1 MTTRNRELASI
12 IDASGNIT
20 TGGNL
25 SVAGNLTQTNSTT
38 TSYSDGLLE
47 LNSGAGSNSNDLGLV
62 MERGSTGDNAIFLW
76 DESNDGFAVGTT
88 TAVGSA
94 TGNISFSAAP
104 FTASTVTGTILTGS
118 TSVKTPLIEYTD
130 GDDAITIADG
140 GHITTGANLSIG
152 GSNNELRF
160 YEGSN
165 YVGFEAPAL
174 SADQIWVLP
183 TADGSSGQILKTDGS
198 GNLSFTDD
206 LTLANAS
213 VNNFSG
219 NGSATGF
226 TLSTTPVS
234 ENATQVY
241 INGVYQFKNTYSVS
255 GTTLTFDAAPPN
267 GSSIEALVWST
278 VAINT
283 PASASVTNSSLNASV
298 ITGQS
303 EVTAVGADHVLI
315 YDASATALKKALVSD
330 FGNTD
335 EEIQDIVGAM
345 FSSNTETGIGV
356 TYQDGDGTLDLVI
369 GDDSI
374 VSSMLDTNIDIA
386 GTLDVTGVLTTDTN
400 ATIAGTL
407 GIAGGSSNGVQI
419 SQGAIAI
426 KNGGSKSYIDLYC
439 ESSNAHYTRIE
450 AAAHSAYSGNVTV
463 TLPVATGTLALTS
476 GSVATVTGAAQ
487 SAITSL
493 GTLTTLTVDDI
504 TINGSVISDSG
515 VLDITSGSDFTIDSA
530 ADITLDAGGGD
541 WRLKDDDA
549 TICTIS
555 NVSGDLQLLLGTADK
570 DFKFQGTDGSSQIT
584 ALQLDISDAGKAIF
598 NSGAEFHGLLDNQI
612 SHSSTDVTAANSNA
626 TLRLGNSAAGNGIYN
641 AIKFSANQQDMYIMS
656 FNNSAQAS
664 RRMGFFL
671 GSVAG
676 DAVADERLSI
686 RGDGKVGIGTQSPL
700 AKLTVQ
706 GSSAS
711 TYTGNGPTPTIR
723 ASQGTDGNW
732 IASDV
737 DGKFA
742 YFGVDGNDG
751 KFAAYNYATS
761 TEMSMVLGQNR
772 VRIDNTGRVGINRT
786 PAIAN
791 SKLEIGGADDV
802 QLIALEASGYTGGLG
817 IGATGLQFFTDSTVR
832 GKFDQTGE
840 FLVNRTNGFGTGGA
854 AAMFVTGRSDAGIY
868 VTGPNTSGYTL
879 MSFQNG
885 GLNQIGSIKN
895 SNNNATTFNTTSDY
909 RLKENVDYTWDATT
923 RLKQL
928 KPARFNWISD
938 DSNTTVDGF
947 LAHEVSSI
955 VPEAIDGVKDATKT
969 NTNCVLNSEGNLHTA
984 GITEA
989 EWAAGKAETPPRF
1002 ESDTSWAASHTQ
1014 DEYQSIDHSKL
1025 VPLLVKTIQELEA
1038 RITTLEG

>member
-104 FTASTVTGTILTGS
+104 FTASTITGTILTGS

-219 NGSATGF
+219 NGSTTGF

-241 INGVYQFKNTYSVS
+241 INGVYQFKNTYAVS

-493 GTLTTLTVDDI
+493 GTLTALDVDNINLNGNTLTTTTSDFIIDASHDI
-504 TINGSVISDSG
+504 ILDADGANILLKDGGTQFGEFENSSNDFRIKSVQQDKDIIFRGNDGGTYINALTLDMSEAGAATFNGTVTLPSNIIHTGDTDTIIGFDTNTINYTTGNQVGMSMVNGVNFMKSASPTDPSGSAEQSYIYHDNAGNTSLHIGAQYQNAAAAIHLETYLTPRLSVFGSGDISVAKSARVAQVAITSSSNAVAWDAKAAQNAYHVTTENTTFSAPSNAVEGAVIQVEIAQGSTARTIAWNTVFEFAASTAPTVTATANKTDIFTFRYNGSVWQEI
-515 VLDITSGSDFTIDSA
+515 
-530 ADITLDAGGGD
+530 
-541 WRLKDDDA
+541 
-549 TICTIS
+549 
-555 NVSGDLQLLLGTADK
+555 
-570 DFKFQGTDGSSQIT
+570 
-584 ALQLDISDAGKAIF
+584 
-598 NSGAEFHGLLDNQI
+598 
-612 SHSSTDVTAANSNA
+612 
-626 TLRLGNSAAGNGIYN
+626 
-641 AIKFSANQQDMYIMS
+641 
-656 FNNSAQAS
+656 
-664 RRMGFFL
+664 
-671 GSVAG
+671 
-676 DAVADERLSI
+676 
-686 RGDGKVGIGTQSPL
+686 
-700 AKLTVQ
+700 
-706 GSSAS
+706 
-711 TYTGNGPTPTIR
+711 
-723 ASQGTDGNW
+723 
-732 IASDV
+732 
-737 DGKFA
+737 
-742 YFGVDGNDG
+742 
-751 KFAAYNYATS
+751 
-761 TEMSMVLGQNR
+761 
-772 VRIDNTGRVGINRT
+772 GRVQNM
-786 PAIAN
+786 A
-791 SKLEIGGADDV
+791 
-802 QLIALEASGYTGGLG
+802 
-817 IGATGLQFFTDSTVR
+817 
-832 GKFDQTGE
+832 QT
-840 FLVNRTNGFGTGGA
+840 
-854 AAMFVTGRSDAGIY
+854 
-868 VTGPNTSGYTL
+868 
-879 MSFQNG
+879 
-885 GLNQIGSIKN
+885 
-895 SNNNATTFNTTSDY
+895 
-909 RLKENVDYTWDATT
+909 
-923 RLKQL
+923 
-928 KPARFNWISD
+928 
-938 DSNTTVDGF
+938 
-947 LAHEVSSI
+947 
-955 VPEAIDGVKDATKT
+955 
-969 NTNCVLNSEGNLHTA
+969 
-984 GITEA
+984 
-989 EWAAGKAETPPRF
+989 
-1002 ESDTSWAASHTQ
+1002 
-1014 DEYQSIDHSKL
+1014 
-1025 VPLLVKTIQELEA
+1025 
-1038 RITTLEG
+1038 

>member
-88 TAVGSA
+88 TAVGTA

-219 NGSATGF
+219 NGSTTGF

-283 PASASVTNSSLNASV
+283 PADASVTNSSLNASV

-303 EVTAVGADHVLI
+303 EVTAAGADHVLI

-450 AAAHSAYSGNVTV
+450 DAAHSAYSGNVTV

-493 GTLTTLTVDDI
+493 GTLTTLTVDEMTLNAD
-504 TINGSVISDSG
+504 TLTASD
-515 VLDITSGSDFTIDSA
+515 DFIIDA
-530 ADITLDAGGGD
+530 VGDITLDAADNQIFFKDNGTTVGTLSMTD
-541 WRLKDDDA
+541 SDLKF
-549 TICTIS
+549 IS
-555 NVSGDLQLLLGTADK
+555 NVNDK
-570 DFKFQGTDGSSQIT
+570 DMIFAGTDNNSEIT
-584 ALQLDISDAGKAIF
+584 ALTLDMSAAGKATF
-598 NSGAEFHGLLDNQI
+598 N
-612 SHSSTDVTAANSNA
+612 
-626 TLRLGNSAAGNGIYN
+626 
-641 AIKFSANQQDMYIMS
+641 
-656 FNNSAQAS
+656 
-664 RRMGFFL
+664 
-671 GSVAG
+671 
-676 DAVADERLSI
+676 DAVIADSFETTAGGTFTTASGNDLNIVYPDTRSLFI
-686 RGDGKVGIGTQSPL
+686 KEAGTTHVTVDNTGQVGIGETSPL
-700 AKLTVQ
+700 AKLHIKRGDSGLSSLNAAGDHIFLENT
-706 GSSAS
+706 GSNGTGITLASGNTANGSIIFGDQDSNYRGVLIYDHSADAMKFVTAAS
-711 TYTGNGPTPTIR
+711 ERMRIHSSGHVSIKGTANASADGLSNLTLGNGSGDAGLSIYSATNGNSRIMFADGTSGGAQYDGFITYTHSSQTMSLGTAGSGAADITIDS
-723 ASQGTDGNW
+723 A
-732 IASDV
+732 
-737 DGKFA
+737 
-742 YFGVDGNDG
+742 
-751 KFAAYNYATS
+751 
-761 TEMSMVLGQNR
+761 
-772 VRIDNTGRVGINRT
+772 GRVGI
-786 PAIAN
+786 
-791 SKLEIGGADDV
+791 GGASPPSGTMLDV
-802 QLIALEASGYTGGLG
+802 QGGYIRSGNVYM
-817 IGATGLQFFTDSTVR
+817 
-832 GKFDQTGE
+832 
-840 FLVNRTNGFGTGGA
+840 GTGGSGTK
-854 AAMFVTGRSDAGIY
+854 FEGGNGSYEPSTGNLLCGGTGLDLNFLVVVTGVG
-868 VTGPNTSGYTL
+868 VTTSAKVDSPTGDFFT
-879 MSFQNG
+879 ND
-885 GLNQIGSIKN
+885 GSI
-895 SNNNATTFNTTSDY
+895 SSLSDE
-909 RLKENVDYTWDATT
+909 RVK
-923 RLKQL
+923 
-928 KPARFNWISD
+928 SD
-938 DSNTTVDGF
+938 
-947 LAHEVSSI
+947 
-955 VPEAIDGVKDATKT
+955 
-969 NTNCVLNSEGNLHTA
+969 
-984 GITEA
+984 
-989 EWAAGKAETPPRF
+989 
-1002 ESDTSWAASHTQ
+1002 
-1014 DEYQSIDHSKL
+1014 
-1025 VPLLVKTIQELEA
+1025 
-1038 RITTLEG
+1038 ITTLSDGLDIVKQLRPVTFKYNDTSEDADGNKRLGSSVDKVRYGFIAQEVEEVAPQYVETGIGYINNEEVDDFKSMSTTRMIPMLFKAIQEQQAIIDDLKSRIETLEG

>member
-104 FTASTVTGTILTGS
+104 FTASTITGTILTGS

-283 PASASVTNSSLNASV
+283 PADASVTNSSLNASV
-298 ITGQS
+298 ITSQS
-303 EVTAVGADHVLI
+303 EVTAADADHILI

-330 FGNTD
+330 LLQTD
-335 EEIQDIVGAM
+335 EEIQDIIGAM
-345 FSSNTETGIGV
+345 FSSNTETGISV

-493 GTLTTLTVDDI
+493 GTLTALDVDNINLNGNTLTTTTSDFIIDASHDI
-504 TINGSVISDSG
+504 ILDADGANILLKDGGTQFGEFENSSNDFRIKSVQQDKDIIFRGNDGGTYINALTLDMSEAGAATFNGTVTLPSNIIHTGDTDTIIGFDTNTINYTTGNQVGMSMVNGVNFMKSASPTDPSGSAEQSYIYHDNAGNTSLHIGAQYQNAAAAIHLETYLTPRLSVFGSGDISVAKSARVAQVAITSSSNAVAWDAKAAQNAYHVTTENTTFSAPSNAVEGAVIQVEIAQGSTARTIAWNTVFEFAASTAPTVTATANKTDIFTFRYNGSVWQEI
-515 VLDITSGSDFTIDSA
+515 
-530 ADITLDAGGGD
+530 
-541 WRLKDDDA
+541 
-549 TICTIS
+549 
-555 NVSGDLQLLLGTADK
+555 
-570 DFKFQGTDGSSQIT
+570 
-584 ALQLDISDAGKAIF
+584 
-598 NSGAEFHGLLDNQI
+598 
-612 SHSSTDVTAANSNA
+612 
-626 TLRLGNSAAGNGIYN
+626 
-641 AIKFSANQQDMYIMS
+641 
-656 FNNSAQAS
+656 
-664 RRMGFFL
+664 
-671 GSVAG
+671 
-676 DAVADERLSI
+676 
-686 RGDGKVGIGTQSPL
+686 
-700 AKLTVQ
+700 
-706 GSSAS
+706 
-711 TYTGNGPTPTIR
+711 
-723 ASQGTDGNW
+723 
-732 IASDV
+732 
-737 DGKFA
+737 
-742 YFGVDGNDG
+742 
-751 KFAAYNYATS
+751 
-761 TEMSMVLGQNR
+761 
-772 VRIDNTGRVGINRT
+772 GRVQNM
-786 PAIAN
+786 A
-791 SKLEIGGADDV
+791 
-802 QLIALEASGYTGGLG
+802 
-817 IGATGLQFFTDSTVR
+817 
-832 GKFDQTGE
+832 QT
-840 FLVNRTNGFGTGGA
+840 
-854 AAMFVTGRSDAGIY
+854 
-868 VTGPNTSGYTL
+868 
-879 MSFQNG
+879 
-885 GLNQIGSIKN
+885 
-895 SNNNATTFNTTSDY
+895 
-909 RLKENVDYTWDATT
+909 
-923 RLKQL
+923 
-928 KPARFNWISD
+928 
-938 DSNTTVDGF
+938 
-947 LAHEVSSI
+947 
-955 VPEAIDGVKDATKT
+955 
-969 NTNCVLNSEGNLHTA
+969 
-984 GITEA
+984 
-989 EWAAGKAETPPRF
+989 
-1002 ESDTSWAASHTQ
+1002 
-1014 DEYQSIDHSKL
+1014 
-1025 VPLLVKTIQELEA
+1025 
-1038 RITTLEG
+1038 

>member
-88 TAVGSA
+88 SAVGTA

-104 FTASTVTGTILTGS
+104 FTASTITGTILTGS

-183 TADGSSGQILKTDGS
+183 TADGSANQILKTDGS

-241 INGVYQFKNTYSVS
+241 INGVYQFKNTYAVS

-303 EVTAVGADHVLI
+303 EVTAVDADHVLI

-330 FGNTD
+330 FTHTD
-335 EEIQDIVGAM
+335 EEVQDIIGAM
-345 FSSNTETGIGV
+345 FSSNTETGISV

-386 GTLDVTGVLTTDTN
+386 GTLG
-400 ATIAGTL
+400 A
-407 GIAGGSSNGVQI
+407 AGGSTNGVAI

-426 KNGGSKSYIDLYC
+426 KNGGSKSRIDFYC
-439 ESSNAHYTRIE
+439 ESSNAHYTRLE
-450 AAAHSAYSGNVTV
+450 SAAHSAYSGNPTI
-463 TLPVATGTLALTS
+463 TLPVTTGTLALTS
-476 GSVATVTGAAQ
+476 GSVATVTTAAQ
-487 SAITSL
+487 PNITSL

-504 TINGSVISDSG
+504 TINGS
-515 VLDITSGSDFTIDSA
+515 T
-530 ADITLDAGGGD
+530 
-541 WRLKDDDA
+541 
-549 TICTIS
+549 
-555 NVSGDLQLLLGTADK
+555 
-570 DFKFQGTDGSSQIT
+570 
-584 ALQLDISDAGKAIF
+584 ISDAGDF
-598 NSGAEFHGLLDNQI
+598 TLDI
-612 SHSSTDVTAANSNA
+612 GGDIILDADGGDV
-626 TLRLGNSAAGNGIYN
+626 
-641 AIKFSANQQDMYIMS
+641 K
-656 FNNSAQAS
+656 
-664 RRMGFFL
+664 
-671 GSVAG
+671 
-676 DAVADERLSI
+676 LSD
-686 RGDGKVGIGTQSPL
+686 DGTH
-700 AKLTVQ
+700 
-706 GSSAS
+706 
-711 TYTGNGPTPTIR
+711 
-723 ASQGTDGNW
+723 
-732 IASDV
+732 IASFTNSSSNLIIKSEVSDK
-737 DGKFA
+737 DIILR
-742 YFGVDGNDG
+742 GNDG
-751 KFAAYNYATS
+751 GSSIDAVILDMSLGGMATFLNATVAPATYNQNVYITSSGTTIVNRVDNDGTDLYFTYGGNSNKGLRINNTTGMVAANKSARVDQVALTSSSNAVAWDAAAAQNAYHVTTENTTFSAPSNAVEGAVIQVELAQGGTARTIAWNTVFEFAASTAPTVTATANKTDIFTFRYNGS
-761 TEMSMVLGQNR
+761 VWQE
-772 VRIDNTGRVGINRT
+772 IGRVQNM
-786 PAIAN
+786 A
-791 SKLEIGGADDV
+791 
-802 QLIALEASGYTGGLG
+802 
-817 IGATGLQFFTDSTVR
+817 
-832 GKFDQTGE
+832 QT
-840 FLVNRTNGFGTGGA
+840 
-854 AAMFVTGRSDAGIY
+854 
-868 VTGPNTSGYTL
+868 
-879 MSFQNG
+879 
-885 GLNQIGSIKN
+885 
-895 SNNNATTFNTTSDY
+895 
-909 RLKENVDYTWDATT
+909 
-923 RLKQL
+923 
-928 KPARFNWISD
+928 
-938 DSNTTVDGF
+938 
-947 LAHEVSSI
+947 
-955 VPEAIDGVKDATKT
+955 
-969 NTNCVLNSEGNLHTA
+969 
-984 GITEA
+984 
-989 EWAAGKAETPPRF
+989 
-1002 ESDTSWAASHTQ
+1002 
-1014 DEYQSIDHSKL
+1014 
-1025 VPLLVKTIQELEA
+1025 
-1038 RITTLEG
+1038 

>member
-219 NGSATGF
+219 NGSTTGF

-493 GTLTTLTVDDI
+493 GTLTTLTVDEMTLNAD
-504 TINGSVISDSG
+504 TLTASD
-515 VLDITSGSDFTIDSA
+515 DFIIDA
-530 ADITLDAGGGD
+530 VGDITLDAADNQIFFKDNGTTVGTLSMTD
-541 WRLKDDDA
+541 SDLKF
-549 TICTIS
+549 IS
-555 NVSGDLQLLLGTADK
+555 NVNDK
-570 DFKFQGTDGSSQIT
+570 DMIFAGTDNNSEIT
-584 ALQLDISDAGKAIF
+584 ALTLDMSDAGSATFNNDVTVSGNLIVTGTTTQTGSLVSNTNF
-598 NSGAEFHGLLDNQI
+598 QGLSQNNSGNSTDFGFFGKYVE
-612 SHSSTDVTAANSNA
+612 SSTTKYAGLFFDASTDNTFRLYTDSQTAPSTTVNTGATGYAAAN
-626 TLRLGNSAAGNGIYN
+626 I
-641 AIKFSANQQDMYIMS
+641 
-656 FNNSAQAS
+656 
-664 RRMGFFL
+664 
-671 GSVAG
+671 
-676 DAVADERLSI
+676 
-686 RGDGKVGIGTQSPL
+686 
-700 AKLTVQ
+700 
-706 GSSAS
+706 
-711 TYTGNGPTPTIR
+711 
-723 ASQGTDGNW
+723 
-732 IASDV
+732 
-737 DGKFA
+737 
-742 YFGVDGNDG
+742 
-751 KFAAYNYATS
+751 
-761 TEMSMVLGQNR
+761 VLGQ
-772 VRIDNTGRVGINRT
+772 VDNTQTNVSQSARVAQVAITSSSNAVAWDAKAAQNAYHVTTENTTFSAPSNAVEGAVIQVEIAQGGTPRTIAWNTVFEFAASTAPTVTATANKTDIFTFRYNGSVWQEIGRVQNM
-786 PAIAN
+786 A
-791 SKLEIGGADDV
+791 
-802 QLIALEASGYTGGLG
+802 
-817 IGATGLQFFTDSTVR
+817 
-832 GKFDQTGE
+832 QT
-840 FLVNRTNGFGTGGA
+840 
-854 AAMFVTGRSDAGIY
+854 
-868 VTGPNTSGYTL
+868 
-879 MSFQNG
+879 
-885 GLNQIGSIKN
+885 
-895 SNNNATTFNTTSDY
+895 
-909 RLKENVDYTWDATT
+909 
-923 RLKQL
+923 
-928 KPARFNWISD
+928 
-938 DSNTTVDGF
+938 
-947 LAHEVSSI
+947 
-955 VPEAIDGVKDATKT
+955 
-969 NTNCVLNSEGNLHTA
+969 
-984 GITEA
+984 
-989 EWAAGKAETPPRF
+989 
-1002 ESDTSWAASHTQ
+1002 
-1014 DEYQSIDHSKL
+1014 
-1025 VPLLVKTIQELEA
+1025 
-1038 RITTLEG
+1038 

>member
-88 TAVGSA
+88 SAVGTA

-104 FTASTVTGTILTGS
+104 FTASTITGTILTGS

-183 TADGSSGQILKTDGS
+183 TADGSANQILKTDGS

-219 NGSATGF
+219 NGSTTGF

-241 INGVYQFKNTYSVS
+241 INGVYQFKNTYAVS

-303 EVTAVGADHVLI
+303 EVTADDADHVLI

-330 FGNTD
+330 LQQTD
-335 EEIQDIVGAM
+335 EEIQDLIGAM
-345 FSSNTETGIGV
+345 FSSNTETGISV

-386 GTLDVTGVLTTDTN
+386 GTLG
-400 ATIAGTL
+400 A
-407 GIAGGSSNGVQI
+407 AGGSTNGVAI

-426 KNGGSKSYIDLYC
+426 KNGGSKSRIDFYC
-439 ESSNAHYTRIE
+439 ESSNAHYTRLE
-450 AAAHSAYSGNVTV
+450 AAAHAFYSGNPTV
-463 TLPVATGTLALTS
+463 TLPVTTGTLALTS
-476 GSVATVTGAAQ
+476 GSVATVSSAAQ

-504 TINGSVISDSG
+504 TIDGSTISDAGDLTIDVEGDILLDANGGDIFLRDAGTDVG
-515 VLDITSGSDFTIDSA
+515 VFQIAVSDFNIRS
-530 ADITLDAGGGD
+530 L
-541 WRLKDDDA
+541 
-549 TICTIS
+549 
-555 NVSGDLQLLLGTADK
+555 VSDK
-570 DFKFQGTDGSSQIT
+570 DINFKGNDGGSTIT
-584 ALQLDISDAGKAIF
+584 ALQLDMSDAGSATF
-598 NSGAEFHGLLDNQI
+598 NN
-612 SHSSTDVTAANSNA
+612 DVTVSGNLIVTGTTTQTGSLVSN
-626 TLRLGNSAAGNGIYN
+626 TNFQGLS
-641 AIKFSANQQDMYIMS
+641 Q
-656 FNNSAQAS
+656 NNSANS
-664 RRMGFFL
+664 TDFGFF
-671 GSVAG
+671 GKYVESSTTKYAG
-676 DAVADERLSI
+676 LFFD
-686 RGDGKVGIGTQSPL
+686 
-700 AKLTVQ
+700 
-706 GSSAS
+706 AS
-711 TYTGNGPTPTIR
+711 T
-723 ASQGTDGNW
+723 
-732 IASDV
+732 
-737 DGKFA
+737 
-742 YFGVDGNDG
+742 
-751 KFAAYNYATS
+751 
-761 TEMSMVLGQNR
+761 
-772 VRIDNTGRVGINRT
+772 DNTFR
-786 PAIAN
+786 
-791 SKLEIGGADDV
+791 L
-802 QLIALEASGYTGGLG
+802 YTDSQSAPSTTVNT
-817 IGATGLQFFTDSTVR
+817 GATGY
-832 GKFDQTGE
+832 
-840 FLVNRTNGFGTGGA
+840 A
-854 AAMFVTGRSDAGIY
+854 AANIVLAQVDNTQTNVSQSARVAQVAITSSSNAVAWDAKAAQNAYHVT
-868 VTGPNTSGYTL
+868 TEN
-879 MSFQNG
+879 
-885 GLNQIGSIKN
+885 
-895 SNNNATTFNTTSDY
+895 TTFSAPSNAVEGAVIQVELAQGGTARTIAWNT
-909 RLKENVDYTWDATT
+909 V
-923 RLKQL
+923 
-928 KPARFNWISD
+928 
-938 DSNTTVDGF
+938 
-947 LAHEVSSI
+947 
-955 VPEAIDGVKDATKT
+955 
-969 NTNCVLNSEGNLHTA
+969 
-984 GITEA
+984 
-989 EWAAGKAETPPRF
+989 F
-1002 ESDTSWAASHTQ
+1002 EFAASTAPT
-1014 DEYQSIDHSKL
+1014 
-1025 VPLLVKTIQELEA
+1025 VTATANKTDIFTFRYNGSVWQEIGRVQNMA
-1038 RITTLEG
+1038 QT

>member
-25 SVAGNLTQTNSTT
+25 SVAGDLTQTNSTT

-88 TAVGSA
+88 TAVGTA

-104 FTASTVTGTILTGS
+104 FTASTITGTILTGS

-183 TADGSSGQILKTDGS
+183 TADGSANQILKTDGS

-219 NGSATGF
+219 NGSTTGF

-241 INGVYQFKNTYSVS
+241 INGVYQFKNTYAVS

-303 EVTAVGADHVLI
+303 EVTADDADHVLI

-330 FGNTD
+330 LQQTD
-335 EEIQDIVGAM
+335 EEIQDLIGAM
-345 FSSNTETGIGV
+345 FSSNTETGISV

-386 GTLDVTGVLTTDTN
+386 GTLG
-400 ATIAGTL
+400 A
-407 GIAGGSSNGVQI
+407 AGGSTNGVAI

-426 KNGGSKSYIDLYC
+426 KNGGSKSRIDFYC
-439 ESSNAHYTRIE
+439 ESSNAHYTRLE
-450 AAAHSAYSGNVTV
+450 AAAHASYSGNPTV
-463 TLPVATGTLALTS
+463 TLPVTTGTLALTS
-476 GSVATVTGAAQ
+476 GSVATVSSAAQ

-504 TINGSVISDSG
+504 TIDGSTISDAGDLTIDVEGDILLDANGGDIFLRDAGTDVG
-515 VLDITSGSDFTIDSA
+515 VFQIAVSDFNIRS
-530 ADITLDAGGGD
+530 L
-541 WRLKDDDA
+541 
-549 TICTIS
+549 
-555 NVSGDLQLLLGTADK
+555 VSDK
-570 DFKFQGTDGSSQIT
+570 DINFKGNDGGSTIT
-584 ALQLDISDAGKAIF
+584 ALQLDMSDAGSATF
-598 NSGAEFHGLLDNQI
+598 NN
-612 SHSSTDVTAANSNA
+612 DVTVSGNLIVTGTTTQTGSLVSN
-626 TLRLGNSAAGNGIYN
+626 TNFQGLS
-641 AIKFSANQQDMYIMS
+641 Q
-656 FNNSAQAS
+656 NNSANS
-664 RRMGFFL
+664 TDFGFF
-671 GSVAG
+671 GKYVESSTTKYAG
-676 DAVADERLSI
+676 LFFD
-686 RGDGKVGIGTQSPL
+686 
-700 AKLTVQ
+700 
-706 GSSAS
+706 AS
-711 TYTGNGPTPTIR
+711 T
-723 ASQGTDGNW
+723 
-732 IASDV
+732 
-737 DGKFA
+737 
-742 YFGVDGNDG
+742 
-751 KFAAYNYATS
+751 
-761 TEMSMVLGQNR
+761 
-772 VRIDNTGRVGINRT
+772 DNTFR
-786 PAIAN
+786 
-791 SKLEIGGADDV
+791 L
-802 QLIALEASGYTGGLG
+802 YTDSQSAPSTTVNT
-817 IGATGLQFFTDSTVR
+817 GATGY
-832 GKFDQTGE
+832 
-840 FLVNRTNGFGTGGA
+840 A
-854 AAMFVTGRSDAGIY
+854 AANIVLAQVDNTQTNVSQSARVAQVAITSSSNAVAWDAKAAQNAYHVT
-868 VTGPNTSGYTL
+868 TEN
-879 MSFQNG
+879 
-885 GLNQIGSIKN
+885 
-895 SNNNATTFNTTSDY
+895 TTFSAPSNAVEGAVIQVEIAQGGTARTIAWNT
-909 RLKENVDYTWDATT
+909 V
-923 RLKQL
+923 
-928 KPARFNWISD
+928 
-938 DSNTTVDGF
+938 
-947 LAHEVSSI
+947 
-955 VPEAIDGVKDATKT
+955 
-969 NTNCVLNSEGNLHTA
+969 
-984 GITEA
+984 
-989 EWAAGKAETPPRF
+989 F
-1002 ESDTSWAASHTQ
+1002 EFAASTAPT
-1014 DEYQSIDHSKL
+1014 
-1025 VPLLVKTIQELEA
+1025 VTATANKTDIFTFRYNGSVWQEIGRVQNMA
-1038 RITTLEG
+1038 QT